1 MLRSMEIDSDVGG
14 EVCVQVCVVFVH
26 VCVCKLVEEVID
38 GRLSLPLVSETQAA
52 DGEGEWARM
61 MSHNQCHQHA

>member
-1 MLRSMEIDSDVGG
+1 MEIDSDVGG
-14 EVCVQVCVVFVH
+14 EVCARMCVCCLCM
-26 VCVCKLVEEVID
+26 CVCKLVEEVID

-52 DGEGEWARM
+52 DGEGEWASM